1 MGQLPD
7 SRPQLAAPGSH
18 NTTLYHGEPHQIA
31 LSLPHCTR
39 RTTLRP
45 LHQCVPWIRTPDF
58 TPAHRT
64 VQYVCPT
71 FHSFLLHST
80 LCPMYFLPPDTQ
92 LQKKYMLLFGG
103 DLHLQCHQNHC
114 RAKMLMLQMS
124 KLKYRRGG
132 VAYLWSR
139 CLIMSKKR
147 RCTIAICGNYCT
159 TTPENKA
166 TMKVQKR
173 VKIQKEF
180 CPLHAVLLLSFQRH

>member
-1 MGQLPD
+1 MVNHTKLHFLCHTVPG
-7 SRPQLAAPGSH
+7 APRYVPCTNVFRGS
-18 NTTLYHGEPHQIA
+18 GHQT
-31 LSLPHCTR
+31 SLPHTE
-39 RTTLRP
+39 LYNM
-45 LHQCVPWIRTPDF
+45 CVPHF
-58 TPAHRT
+58 TLSS
-64 VQYVCPT
+64 C
-71 FHSFLLHST
+71 T

-103 DLHLQCHQNHC
+103 DLHLQCRQDHC

>member
-39 RTTLRP
+39 RTTLRT

-103 DLHLQCHQNHC
+103 DLHLQCHQDHC

-124 KLKYRRGG
+124 KLKYSNSHNG
-132 VAYLWSR
+132 A
-139 CLIMSKKR
+139 
-147 RCTIAICGNYCT
+147 
-159 TTPENKA
+159 TPSFFHKCA
-166 TMKVQKR
+166 TPLSNPLR
-173 VKIQKEF
+173 PPVKSM
-180 CPLHAVLLLSFQRH
+180 C